1 MNKFGIIVSP
11 NDRES
16 IGKFCRNEKFMSIKL
31 VEHERS
37 NIERTK
43 RDAVGLNNEFRPRT
57 TTVAATPD
65 QDPWTLNGR
74 GFETG

>member
-1 MNKFGIIVSP
+1 MNHFGVIVSP
-11 NDRES
+11 NDLES
-16 IGKFCRNEKFMSIKL
+16 IGKFCRNESCISIKL

-43 RDAVGLNNEFRPRT
+43 RGAVGLNNEFRPRT

-65 QDPWTLNGR
+65 QDPWTLNEQ
-74 GFETG
+74 GFEIG